1 MERYQIHIIIIIIII
16 IAAGTRKLQ
25 DQILHRVSQVN
36 DEIFDNCLLT
46 RVDDGTQPPVNSDI
60 HKQRTW
66 DKVVVDAEYNDLL
79 SRYSEPY
86 HRARLLAA
94 AAPHSGDWLHTI
106 PISACGL
113 HLEDNAI
120 RVAVGLRLGCAFCEA
135 HPCPCGA
142 TVNSLGQHALSCKNK
157 KLIRR

>member
-1 MERYQIHIIIIIIII
+1 MTEHSR
-16 IAAGTRKLQ
+16 
-25 DQILHRVSQVN
+25 
-36 DEIFDNCLLT
+36 
-46 RVDDGTQPPVNSDI
+46 QPPVNSDI

-66 DKVVVDAEYNDLL
+66 DKVIVDAEFNDLL

-94 AAPHSGDWLHTI
+94 AAPHSGDWLHTL

-120 RVAVGLRLGCAFCEA
+120 RVAV
-135 HPCPCGA
+135 
-142 TVNSLGQHALSCKNK
+142 V
-157 KLIRR
+157 

>member
-1 MERYQIHIIIIIIII
+1 M
-16 IAAGTRKLQ
+16 AAVCKPVFRCVMVVGLRRVSSLASSVFWLPLRAHANFGTM
-25 DQILHRVSQVN
+25 QILHRVSQVN

-60 HKQRTW
+60 QRTW
-66 DKVVVDAEYNDLL
+66 DKVIVDAEFNDLL
-79 SRYSEPY
+79 SRYSELY

-94 AAPHSGDWLHTI
+94 AAPHSVDWLHTF

-120 RVAVGLRLGCAFCEA
+120 RVAVIKSLCYIRLQTR
-135 HPCPCGA
+135 P
-142 TVNSLGQHALSCKNK
+142 L
-157 KLIRR
+157 